1 MKLAISIAIIL
12 FIFFSGSFVCAQS
25 YGICQ
30 NPQTGKWG
38 ICYADSIRVPQE
50 YDFAQYISSKEFIVA
65 KNGKWGTITNWGG
78 KVIDMIY
85 DRIWEFARVPN
96 SLLVKQGNKYG
107 IVNYRGKVIV
117 PLYELELD
125 PHLVFQ
131 IDEHLSFSFK
141 NHTYQAR
148 DKGKM
153 AIYNMEGKKLFDF
166 IYPYIQDIEVP
177 DKDST
182 KPHHYI
188 YIVGEPGKYYFIDQK
203 NKRIFNNL
211 EVQNMFNVY
220 HDSGHEYKVVE
231 LNGEEHLLNVKTGE
245 IMNNEEMSEFLEP
258 FTVVQGLDDKMGAI
272 GNNGKLR
279 IPCIYDNITE
289 LNDVEYAIYEV
300 GNKKGLMDYDGK
312 ILIEA
317 KYEIIAEVCYNGMNP
332 TEFAYEV
339 YDGNWFALFKYDKS
353 TGTMKPFTPFMY
365 EDITCW
371 EVNKEGLKAY
381 LTDSA
386 GKKSVLMPDFK
397 IQPAK

>member
-1 MKLAISIAIIL
+1 MKNAYSIIIL
-12 FIFFSGSFVCAQS
+12 VCFFITQNVSAQS

-30 NPQTGKWG
+30 NEQTKKWG

-96 SLLVKQGNKYG
+96 SLLVQQGNKYG
-107 IVNYRGKVIV
+107 IVNYHGKVIV

-141 NHTYQAR
+141 QHTYQV
-148 DKGKM
+148 KNNGKM
-153 AIYNMEGKKLFDF
+153 AIYNMEGKQLFDF
-166 IYPYIQDIEVP
+166 VYPYIQDIEVP

-188 YIVGEPGKYYFIDQK
+188 YLIGEPGKYSFIDQK
-203 NKRIFNNL
+203 NKPIFNNL
-211 EVQNMFNVY
+211 EVANMFNVY

-231 LNGEEHLLNVKTGE
+231 LKGEEHLLNVKTGE
-245 IMNNEEMSEFLEP
+245 IMNNEEMSDFLEP
-258 FTVVQGLDDKMGAI
+258 FTVVQGLHDKMGAI

-279 IPCIYDNITE
+279 IPCLYDNITE
-289 LNDVEYAIYEV
+289 LNDVEYVIYEV

-332 TEFAYEV
+332 LEFPYEV
-339 YDGNWFALFKYDKS
+339 YNGSWFALFKYDKS
-353 TGTMKPFTPFMY
+353 SGTLKPFTPFMY

-371 EVNKEGLKAY
+371 EVNKEGLKVY
-381 LTDSA
+381 LTDST
-386 GKKSVLMPDFK
+386 GKKSVLMPDGK